1 MNKDVG
7 KWWGLYIV
15 AFLVTSCATTLKETQ
30 SIPHPRTGEPFS
42 IEENDPDASSPAAIW
57 ASRFGDDTLNGLIE
71 EALESNI
78 GLDAAKASA
87 KAAEAAA
94 RISGSL
100 KSPNLTLGL
109 NSAKQESRFSF
120 LNFQKIDTDTHS
132 LSFGSQWEVDLWG
145 RLRASYAAGLAELDA
160 AEADVEALKLSISGQ
175 VARAWFN
182 LLESQSQYELA
193 IDSAQSLEDK
203 VKSLD
208 RRYDRGLVTSLDLRL
223 TRAQAAS
230 SKAVAQQRKT
240 QLGNAKRAL
249 ETLLGRYPS
258 GKQSSEYLLPDMS
271 ESIPEGLSSDL
282 VSRRPDLYAAER
294 RLAAS
299 LSRQEAANRNWLP
312 NLSLTGS
319 AGTTSSELSDL
330 LDSDFSVW
338 TIAGNVGSTLFAA
351 GRKKAERD
359 QAEAIAEGQFADF
372 RLVAQ
377 TAFQEVENA
386 LFSEENL
393 AQLSKETAIAAEES
407 RKAEELAWEQ
417 YQRGLIDITAL
428 LDAQRRAD
436 ESASQLVNVKNQRLQ
451 NRINLHLA
459 LGGDFE

>member
-1 MNKDVG
+1 MKKEVG
-7 KWWGLYIV
+7 KWWGLYAV
-15 AFLVTSCATTLKETQ
+15 AFLLNGCATTSKEGQ

-42 IEENDPDASSPAAIW
+42 IEENDPEAPSPATIW

-71 EALESNI
+71 EAFESNI

-87 KAAEAAA
+87 TAAEAAA

-100 KSPNLTLGL
+100 KSPNLLLGF
-109 NSAKQESRFSF
+109 NPAKQQSRFSF
-120 LNFQKIDTDTHS
+120 LNFQKIETDTHS
-132 LSFGSQWEVDLWG
+132 LSLASQWEVDLWG
-145 RLRASYAAGLAELDA
+145 RLRASHAAGLAEFEA

-175 VARAWFN
+175 VAKAWFN

-193 IDSAQSLEDK
+193 VDSAHSLEDK
-203 VKSLD
+203 VMSLE
-208 RRYDRGLVTSLDLRL
+208 RRYDRGLATSLDLRL

-230 SKAVAQQRKT
+230 SKAVSQQRKT

-299 LSRQEAANRNWLP
+299 LSIQEAANRNWLP
-312 NLSLTGS
+312 SLALTGS

-330 LDSDFSVW
+330 LNSDFSVW
-338 TIAGNVGSTLFAA
+338 SIAGNFGSTLFAA
-351 GRKKAERD
+351 GRQKAERD
-359 QAEAIAEGQFADF
+359 QAEAIVEGQFANF

-377 TAFQEVENA
+377 AAFQEVENA
-386 LFSEENL
+386 LSSEENL
-393 AQLSKETAIAAEES
+393 AKLTKETAIAAEEN